1 MRSWFLAIGIICCW
15 SAGHAKNRLND
26 VVFESGQD
34 VASFLLVTTKPV
46 SPEQVETLADGD
58 PSVLMIRLADVIVT
72 RKWVE
77 LNDKLIKRALVHPSK
92 EKSGASVLRIRFFD
106 KRVNS
111 AFIKSVRI
119 VPEDAGIRID
129 FPRGKVPSA
138 TADKKPQALSP
149 EALDKAMKAYQSKT
163 IPTDTPTRD
172 LKSKPDV
179 LVEPVSK
186 KAIPS
191 ADTKL
196 PDASPYAQTSTP
208 NPSPIEPES
217 LAMPAPVQV
226 ETVLDAG
233 STTSKMPKRPIS
245 PLIEK
250 STDDPTTEQ
259 ADSGLV
265 FMPGV
270 RTRDIVAGFT
280 DITLRLEKGLKG
292 RPGVRRIVV
301 FPFLELD
308 PNAQNSGLGDVSRH
322 LLSYRLVKR
331 SGIISADQ
339 KMLEATIS
347 ELPTD
352 PLGRFAIDEAR
363 AAGFIVGAD
372 TLLIGTIST
381 TGNGYLIDARAIDVN
396 SGDRLVEAS
405 QEFDA
410 VKFKEYAEVVREER
424 TVLGGVWRSALVPGW
439 GQMYHKNYGRGITYG
454 AIFSSAFISGV
465 VAGLAGNVYSDRYTS
480 SNAQDGI
487 KYRDQANRAYVQ
499 ANVFLAIAGLM
510 WSSSVADSWLTSE
523 DHYNIDPARFENS
536 MEASP

>member
-1 MRSWFLAIGIICCW
+1 MIICSW
-15 SAGHAKNRLND
+15 SAGLAKNRIND

-46 SPEQVETLADGD
+46 SPKKVETLADGD
-58 PSVLMIRLADVIVT
+58 PSVLMVRLGDVKVT
-72 RKWVE
+72 RKWVKLE
-77 LNDKLIKRALVHPSK
+77 DKLIKRALVHPSK

-111 AFIKSVRI
+111 AFMKSVRI
-119 VPEDAGIRID
+119 VAEDAGIRID
-129 FPRGKVPSA
+129 IPRGGLSSGNGDP
-138 TADKKPQALSP
+138 KPQALSAQ
-149 EALDKAMKAYQSKT
+149 ALEKAMNEYQGTTPPDTTSPKTSALEMVPGSTAAAKA
-163 IPTDTPTRD
+163 
-172 LKSKPDV
+172 
-179 LVEPVSK
+179 
-186 KAIPS
+186 PS
-191 ADTKL
+191 T
-196 PDASPYAQTSTP
+196 ASSEEISTP
-208 NPSPIEPES
+208 NPSPIKPES
-217 LAMPAPVQV
+217 MDVQGPAQTAPVAANAL
-226 ETVLDAG
+226 ET
-233 STTSKMPKRPIS
+233 STARKKPIS
-245 PLIEK
+245 PLAEK
-250 STDDPTTEQ
+250 SKDDPTTEQ

-280 DITLRLEKGLKG
+280 DISLRLEKGIKG

-308 PNAQNSGLGDVSRH
+308 PSAKDSGLGDVSRY
-322 LLSYRLVKR
+322 LLSHRLVKR
-331 SGIISADQ
+331 SGVISADQ
-339 KMLEATIS
+339 KMLEQTIS

-352 PLGRFAIDEAR
+352 PMGRFAIDEAR

-381 TGNGYLIDARAIDVN
+381 TGNGYLIDARAVDVN

-410 VKFKEYAEVVREER
+410 VKFNEYADIVREER
-424 TVLGGVWRSALVPGW
+424 TVWGGVWRSALIPGW